1 MDKST
6 KTSAWSKD
14 ELIDGK
20 YYYSIANKE
29 IQEIFMPGGEAK
41 KVTIQTD
48 RYIQT
53 ADGKAYRAPRILR
66 AYG

>member
-1 MDKST
+1 MDIST
-6 KTSAWSKD
+6 KTLPWSKD
-14 ELIDGK
+14 ELINGQ

-29 IQEIFMPGGEAK
+29 ILEVFMPGGEVK
-41 KVTIQTD
+41 KVAIQTD

-53 ADGKAYRAPRILR
+53 EDGKTYRAPRVLR